1 MFYSYGY
8 PENGFL
14 SEIYVGCTQAIV
26 LKKFLERLFY
36 KITHLP
42 ILGKIVLWSKR
53 YSPPGFDGVPV
64 YKVAEFIID
73 EANKDNITN
82 RANSVA
88 YSIFL
93 AIFPAII
100 FLFTLLPLMPF
111 IQDYTLIF
119 SEYLEG
125 LVPREAHTYLMGII
139 YDITSQRREGLLS
152 LGVFLALF
160 FSSNGMLTLMSGF
173 DKTYHITFKTRN
185 YFYKRLVA
193 LNLTLIL
200 TVLLIVSFFLVVL
213 GDTLFYWFYDHIQ
226 LPASSLILLKFIK
239 WVIAAG
245 LVYTGVS
252 IIYRYGPS
260 MYKKIPFINIGSI
273 MATVLFLL
281 TSVAFSYFINNFGRY
296 NEIYGSI
303 GALIV
308 ILIWLQINAFIILVC
323 FELNASVAVH
333 KDLEAQELSTEY
345 D

>member
-1 MFYSYGY
+1 M
-8 PENGFL
+8 
-14 SEIYVGCTQAIV
+14 V
-26 LKKFLERLFY
+26 LKTKLLRLIH
-36 KITHLP
+36 KILHHPLISR
-42 ILGKIVLWSKR
+42 ILDWSKK
-53 YSPPGFDGVPV
+53 YSPPGFDGVPI
-64 YKVAEFIID
+64 YKVIQFIIN
-73 EANKDNITN
+73 EANKDNIVN

-88 YSIFL
+88 YSVFL

-100 FLFTLLPLMPF
+100 FLFTLLPLFPF
-111 IQDYTLIF
+111 IQDYTLLF
-119 SEYLEG
+119 SDYLHG
-125 LVPREAHTYLMGII
+125 LVPEEAHAYLMNII
-139 YDITSQRREGLLS
+139 TDITSKRREGLLS

-173 DKTYHITFKTRN
+173 DKTYHITFHERN
-185 YFYKRLVA
+185 YFVKRLVA
-193 LNLTLIL
+193 LNLTIVL
-200 TVLLIVSFFLVVL
+200 TVLLIISFFLVVL
-213 GDTLFYWFYDHIQ
+213 GDKIFYWIYDFAH
-226 LPASSLILLKFIK
+226 LSDKSLFLLKMIKWLVAILL
-239 WVIAAG
+239 
-245 LVYTGVS
+245 VYSGIS

-281 TSVAFSYFINNFGRY
+281 TSLAFSYFINNFGRY

-333 KDLEAQELSTEY
+333 KDLMVQELSGEN

>member
-1 MFYSYGY
+1 M
-8 PENGFL
+8 
-14 SEIYVGCTQAIV
+14 
-26 LKKFLERLFY
+26 KKYFEQLIF
-36 KITHLP
+36 KMTHLP
-42 ILGKIVLWSKR
+42 VLGRILQWSKS
-53 YSPPGFDGVPV
+53 YSPPGFKGVAV
-64 YKVAEFIID
+64 YDVIQFIID

-125 LVPREAHTYLMGII
+125 LVPADAHVYLMEII
-139 YDITSQRREGLLS
+139 YDITSKRREGLLS

-173 DKTYHITFKTRN
+173 DKTYHITFRTRN
-185 YFYKRLVA
+185 YFIKRLVA
-193 LNLTLIL
+193 INLTLIL
-200 TVLLIVSFFLVVL
+200 TVLLIVSFFLVIL
-213 GDTLFYWFYDHIQ
+213 GDSVFYWLYDTVH
-226 LPASSLILLKFIK
+226 LPSGSLVILKFIK
-239 WVIAAG
+239 WFIAVS

-273 MATVLFLL
+273 VATALFLL
-281 TSVAFSYFINNFGRY
+281 SSIAFSYFINNFGRY

-308 ILIWLQINAFIILVC
+308 VLIWLQINAFIILVC

-333 KDLEAQELSTEY
+333 KDIRAMELSAEK

>member
-1 MFYSYGY
+1 M
-8 PENGFL
+8 
-14 SEIYVGCTQAIV
+14 V
-26 LKKFLERLFY
+26 LKRKVLRWIH
-36 KITHLP
+36 KINTLP
-42 ILGKIVLWSKR
+42 IIGKLLAWSKR
-53 YSPPGFDGVPV
+53 YSLPGFDGVPV
-64 YKVAEFIID
+64 YKVIHFIIT
-73 EANKDNITN
+73 EANKDNIIN

-100 FLFTLLPLMPF
+100 FLFTLLPLFPF

-119 SEYLEG
+119 SDYLEG
-125 LVPREAHTYLMGII
+125 LVPADAHAYLMNII
-139 YDITSQRREGLLS
+139 YDITSKRREGLLS

-173 DKTYHITFKTRN
+173 DKTYHITFHERN
-185 YFYKRLVA
+185 IFIKRLVA
-193 LNLTLIL
+193 LNLTIVL
-200 TVLLIVSFFLVVL
+200 TVMLIISFFLVIA
-213 GDTLFYWFYDHIQ
+213 GDKLFYWFYDFAH
-226 LPASSLILLKFIK
+226 LSEKSLFFLAVIK
-239 WVIAAG
+239 WFVAIS
-245 LVYTGVS
+245 LVYSGIS

-273 MATVLFLL
+273 LATALFLL

-333 KDLEAQELSTEY
+333 KDLMGQELSSEN